1 MQVAITP
8 IDVAA
13 NARAFPGKF
22 EGTRPSGQQGLIES
36 YGTAEFILTQD
47 GSPVQLA
54 PGRKAT
60 IEIPI
65 YIAKNR
71 DGSAV
76 KEGDVFPL
84 WSLNERTGTWIE
96 EGSGRVVAAAS
107 PSGLALRGEVTH
119 FSWWNHDQFLF
130 PIAKPKPRC
139 LVDTNA
145 DGILEDLTGTG
156 HCWHAGTGPEQP
168 TPFAPFSAGAG
179 RKLILAEPRT
189 QRIPTWIAEDFTPAA
204 GGKVLLIP
212 ADLDI
217 TFRSYAKNG
226 TLFGTTVV
234 AARSRR
240 RAGRAHA
247 ARAGAGQ
254 RRHARDRPAL
264 RPAVRGRQ
272 PRRGR
277 PVHLRRR
284 SRRQLRPRRFASDL
298 FPARRDGPGPHGCR
312 CVNWPAATSAPMRSR
327 RRSIPPRRTWS
338 RSR

>member
-1 MQVAITP
+1 M
-8 IDVAA
+8 
-13 NARAFPGKF
+13 
-22 EGTRPSGQQGLIES
+22 
-36 YGTAEFILTQD
+36 
-47 GSPVQLA
+47 
-54 PGRKAT
+54 
-60 IEIPI
+60 
-65 YIAKNR
+65 
-71 DGSAV
+71 
-76 KEGDVFPL
+76 FPL

-130 PIAKPKPRC
+130 PLARPKPRC

-145 DGILEDLTGTG
+145 DGNLEDLTGTG

-168 TPFAPFSAGAG
+168 TPFAPFSAGSGRKRHPRRAAHPADPDLDRRGLHAG
-179 RKLILAEPRT
+179 RGR
-189 QRIPTWIAEDFTPAA
+189 Q
-204 GGKVLLIP
+204 GP
-212 ADLDI
+212 ADSGRPRHHLPLL
-217 TFRSYAKNG
+217 REERHA
-226 TLFGTTVV
+226 VRHHRR

-272 PRRGR
+272 PRRGG

-284 SRRQLRPRRFASDL
+284 SRRQLRPRRFAERPLPCSAGRSRS
-298 FPARRDGPGPHGCR
+298 ARVPVRQRP
-312 CVNWPAATSAPMRSR
+312 VATSAPMRSR